1 MRIPKTIQ
9 TATFHALPPA
19 PRHAIT
25 THLPTWECMIQLSK
39 LEPEF
44 LANFVDMYP
53 RILLH
58 KDIKQLIRTLLEYAQ
73 ADAQFCLPF
82 PSLEGANDC
91 RTFITAAKRSDGL
104 ESLATDEVSIR
115 VFEVGVRIYCIFF
128 PAAKTPLVM
137 PFWCNAGVGI
147 SSRLAEE
154 AIAKH
159 AATVHIR
166 ELALN
171 DTPSENTFADPLG
184 SQLALRV
191 QIAHLM
197 ERAPL
202 DPHRPSRLA
211 PGDVY
216 IYQTGMAAIYF
227 VHNILTRWSQRKSKT
242 VMFGFPFHQTTHIF
256 EYWGHGFEFFPL
268 GTEFDALEKLLEVEP
283 VLAVWTEFPSNPL
296 LVSSDLTRLRHLADR
311 YRFALVVDDTVGSFC
326 NIDVLGVADIVV
338 SSLTKSFS
346 GYADVMG
353 GSVVLCPS
361 SQLFAELKVLFEGSY
376 HNNLYPADAEVLLR
390 NSADYL
396 SRSKVLNENAALLAE
411 YLQSLVSDKDSS
423 VSQVYYPTVSPTK
436 ANYDAYK
443 RPPTPEYQPGYGC
456 LFSVEFDSLEATI
469 AFYDNLHV
477 HNGPHL
483 GAHLTLALP
492 YTRLIYP
499 KELEKVEAYGLRQ
512 TQIRISVGLEEPQG
526 LLETFKYAIHK
537 ANMAKRGTSIQTVM
551 FCGNIRSTTGQRT
564 FLVV

>member
-1 MRIPKTIQ
+1 MTAAMRPPNPIQ
-9 TATFHALPPA
+9 TPSFHALPPA

-25 THLPTWECMIQLSK
+25 THLPTWESLIEFAK
-39 LEPEF
+39 WETEF
-44 LANFVDMYP
+44 LAKFVDIYP
-53 RILLH
+53 RLSLH
-58 KDIKQLIRTLLEYAQ
+58 RDIKQLIATLLEYAQ
-73 ADAQFCLPF
+73 ANAQYCLPF
-82 PSLEGANDC
+82 PSLEGADDC
-91 RTFITAAKRSDGL
+91 CAFITNPERKDGL
-104 ESLATDEVSIR
+104 ESLSTDEISIR
-115 VFEVGVRIYCIFF
+115 IFEVGVRIYCLFF
-128 PAAKTPLVM
+128 PVAKIQLVM
-137 PFWCNAGVGI
+137 PFWLTTGVGI

-154 AIAKH
+154 ALAKRP
-159 AATVHIR
+159 ATIR
-166 ELALN
+166 ELTRVH
-171 DTPSENTFADPLG
+171 TPAINNFADSLG
-184 SQLALRV
+184 FRLALRE
-191 QIAHLM
+191 QIAHLI

-202 DPHRPSRLA
+202 DPHRLPRVA

-216 IYQTGMAAIYF
+216 LYQTGMAAIYF
-227 VHNILTRWSQRKSKT
+227 VHRILNRWCQTKSKT
-242 VMFGFPFHQTTHIF
+242 VMFGFPYDQTRNIF
-256 EYWGHGFEFFPL
+256 KNWGHGFEHLPL
-268 GTEFDALEKLLEVEP
+268 GTEFNALEKLLEAESRAGTP

-296 LVSSDLTRLRHLADR
+296 LVSSDLTNLRSLADK
-311 YRFALVVDDTVGSFC
+311 YRFALVVDDTLGSFC

-423 VSQVYYPTVSPTK
+423 VSQVYYPTVSPTQT
-436 ANYDAYK
+436 NYDAYK
-443 RPPTPEYQPGYGC
+443 RPTTPEFQPGYGC
-456 LFSVEFDSLEATI
+456 LLSVDFDSLEATI

-492 YTRLIYP
+492 FTRFVYG

-526 LLETFKYAIHK
+526 LLETFKYAIYK
-537 ANMAKRGTSIQTVM
+537 ANMAKRGTSM
-551 FCGNIRSTTGQRT
+551 
-564 FLVV
+564 